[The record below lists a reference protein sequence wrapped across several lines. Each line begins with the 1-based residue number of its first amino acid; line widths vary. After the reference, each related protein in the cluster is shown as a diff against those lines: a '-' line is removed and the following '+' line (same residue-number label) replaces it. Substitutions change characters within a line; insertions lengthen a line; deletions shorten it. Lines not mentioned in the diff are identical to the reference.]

1 MMAEIECFGDKMGDE
16 SEKDKTEDNEN
27 EERIELIYN
36 IIQDQFRL
44 FWDNKNTLDKK
55 ASNVIIFSG
64 IVISI
69 FSGIVGI
76 LLKNLSET
84 QGFYLYINSYLWLS
98 LIFIIGT
105 VLLICSI
112 VYALRAYSL
121 RKWTLAP
128 DPQRLLDGYAK
139 TNKSKS
145 EILKSVSATIAQTIT
160 DNEKEVDDKVNSIK
174 ISFKLLQFGMVFYAA
189 WIICIVLI
197 YIGGEA

>member
-1 MMAEIECFGDKMGDE
+1 MGDE
-16 SEKDKTEDNEN
+16 SEKDKPEDNEN

-69 FSGIVGI
+69 YSGIVGI

-112 VYALRAYSL
+112 IYALRAYNL

-128 DPQRLLDGYAK
+128 DPQELLDGYAK

-160 DNEKEVDDKVNSIK
+160 DNEKEVDNK
-174 ISFKLLQFGMVFYAA
+174 ISSVKKSFELFRCGIGFYA
-189 WIICIVLI
+189 V
-197 YIGGEA
+197 

>member
-105 VLLICSI
+105 VLLIHDFRP
-112 VYALRAYSL
+112 Y
-121 RKWTLAP
+121 
-128 DPQRLLDGYAK
+128 RL
-139 TNKSKS
+139 
-145 EILKSVSATIAQTIT
+145 
-160 DNEKEVDDKVNSIK
+160 
-174 ISFKLLQFGMVFYAA
+174 
-189 WIICIVLI
+189 
-197 YIGGEA
+197 

>member
-1 MMAEIECFGDKMGDE
+1 MVITE
-16 SEKDKTEDNEN
+16 SH
-27 EERIELIYN
+27 
-36 IIQDQFRL
+36 
-44 FWDNKNTLDKK
+44 
-55 ASNVIIFSG
+55 V
-64 IVISI
+64 
-69 FSGIVGI
+69 
-76 LLKNLSET
+76 
-84 QGFYLYINSYLWLS
+84 
-98 LIFIIGT
+98 
-105 VLLICSI
+105 ICSI